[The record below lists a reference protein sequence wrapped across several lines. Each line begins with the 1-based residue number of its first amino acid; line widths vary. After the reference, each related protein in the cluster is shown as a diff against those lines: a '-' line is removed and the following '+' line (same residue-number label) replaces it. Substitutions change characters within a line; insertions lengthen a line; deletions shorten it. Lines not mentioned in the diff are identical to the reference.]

1 MQNARKSVFLQ
12 FETIA
17 RTATL
22 KYNAT
27 TMKICVFCSA
37 NAGLD
42 PDFYTVAR
50 ELGRR
55 IGAAGHALV
64 FGGTD
69 MGLMQAV
76 AEATRES
83 GGRVI
88 GVVPERVEERGHT
101 SRLMDVHIPCADLTD
116 RKQLMMAQADAFVAL
131 PGGIGTLDEVFTV
144 AASAT
149 LGYHAKPLVL
159 LNINGYWNRLT
170 SMLDDMEACGAVRG
184 SWRDVIKVA
193 TSLDELSAML

>member
-1 MQNARKSVFLQ
+1 MQ

-101 SRLMDVHIPCADLTD
+101 SRVMDVHIPCADLTD

-149 LGYHAKPLVL
+149 LGYHAKRLVL

>member
-1 MQNARKSVFLQ
+1 MR
-12 FETIA
+12 
-17 RTATL
+17 
-22 KYNAT
+22 
-27 TMKICVFCSA
+27 ICVFCSA
-37 NAGLD
+37 NGGLD
-42 PDFYTVAR
+42 PDFYTMAAR
-50 ELGRR
+50 LGRS
-55 IGAAGHALV
+55 IGRGGHALV

-69 MGLMQAV
+69 MGLMQTV
-76 AEATRES
+76 AEAAREA

-144 AASAT
+144 AAAAT
-149 LGYHAKPLVL
+149 IGYHRKPVVL
-159 LNINGYWNRLT
+159 YNVDGYWDSLVA
-170 SMLDDMEACGAVRG
+170 MLDDLARRGAVRG

-193 TSLDELSAML
+193 SSLGELSAML

>member
-1 MQNARKSVFLQ
+1 MR
-12 FETIA
+12 
-17 RTATL
+17 
-22 KYNAT
+22 
-27 TMKICVFCSA
+27 ICVFCSA
-37 NAGLD
+37 NGGLD
-42 PDFYTVAR
+42 PDFYTMAA
-50 ELGRR
+50 ELGRV
-55 IGAAGHALV
+55 IGRGGHALV

-76 AEATRES
+76 AEAAREA

-131 PGGIGTLDEVFTV
+131 PGGIGTLDELFTV

-149 LGYHAKPLVL
+149 IGYHSKPLVL
-159 LNINGYWNRLT
+159 FNMKGYWNSLIA
-170 SMLDDMEACGAVRG
+170 MLDDLAARGAVRG
-184 SWRDVIKVA
+184 SWRDVVSVAGTLEEVMEKLKIK
-193 TSLDELSAML
+193 S

>member
-1 MQNARKSVFLQ
+1 
-12 FETIA
+12 
-17 RTATL
+17 
-22 KYNAT
+22 
-27 TMKICVFCSA
+27 MKICVFCSA

-42 PDFYTVAR
+42 PDFYTIAR

-55 IGAAGHALV
+55 IGSGGHALV

-76 AEATRES
+76 AEATRQA

-88 GVVPERVEERGHT
+88 GVVPERVEERGHA

-149 LGYHAKPLVL
+149 IGYHAKPLAL
-159 LNINGYWNRLT
+159 LNVKGYWDGLIAL
-170 SMLDDMEACGAVRG
+170 LDGLEARGAVRG
-184 SWRDVIKVA
+184 TWRGVIKVA
-193 TSLDELSAML
+193 ESLDELQAMLWA

>member
-1 MQNARKSVFLQ
+1 MQ

-101 SRLMDVHIPCADLTD
+101 SRVMDVHIPCADLTD

-159 LNINGYWNRLT
+159 LNINGYWNGLT

-193 TSLDELSAML
+193 ASLDELSAML

>member
-1 MQNARKSVFLQ
+1 
-12 FETIA
+12 
-17 RTATL
+17 
-22 KYNAT
+22 
-27 TMKICVFCSA
+27 MKICVFCSA

-42 PDFYTVAR
+42 PDFYAAAR

-76 AEATRES
+76 AEATREA

-144 AASAT
+144 AAAAT
-149 LGYHAKPLVL
+149 IGYHAKPLAL
-159 LNINGYWNRLT
+159 LNVKGYWDGLIAL
-170 SMLDDMEACGAVRG
+170 LDGLEARGAVRG
-184 SWRDVIKVA
+184 TWRGVIKVA
-193 TSLDELSAML
+193 ESLDELQAMLWA

>member
-1 MQNARKSVFLQ
+1 
-12 FETIA
+12 
-17 RTATL
+17 
-22 KYNAT
+22 
-27 TMKICVFCSA
+27 MKICVFCSA

-42 PDFYTVAR
+42 PDFYAAAR

-76 AEATRES
+76 AEATREA

-116 RKQLMMAQADAFVAL
+116 RKELMMARRISSL
-131 PGGIGTLDEVFTV
+131 TPNSSNVFN
-144 AASAT
+144 
-149 LGYHAKPLVL
+149 LK
-159 LNINGYWNRLT
+159 N
-170 SMLDDMEACGAVRG
+170 D
-184 SWRDVIKVA
+184 K
-193 TSLDELSAML
+193 